1 MHPYAISFYKYINN
15 FLLYVH
21 TEKGGSNHGKQASKV
36 SLHLFS
42 TGRKT
47 NAALCFIQAALVIE
61 RLLGSKLLE
70 NKKKKLLFV
79 QCNRSGLCACGNLIV
94 GRVSVLDRRLC
105 GGGFFIRYREKGTDT
120 AWADVGSVKF
130 QPGIFR
136 DRGPDAAAAV
146 VHGNRSGGDQCS
158 CLDTSACA
166 GEAAVSVQARQLQ
179 AAACGGDGVGGCG
192 YLAQSCGSGGSG
204 QIQTAGDRY
213 IASFH
218 MAAGI
223 ADDTRGNTHSCMT
236 EYICPAG
243 KSWNTD
249 HLS

>member
-94 GRVSVLDRRLC
+94 GRVS
-105 GGGFFIRYREKGTDT
+105 
-120 AWADVGSVKF
+120 
-130 QPGIFR
+130 
-136 DRGPDAAAAV
+136 
-146 VHGNRSGGDQCS
+146 
-158 CLDTSACA
+158 
-166 GEAAVSVQARQLQ
+166 
-179 AAACGGDGVGGCG
+179 
-192 YLAQSCGSGGSG
+192 
-204 QIQTAGDRY
+204 
-213 IASFH
+213 
-218 MAAGI
+218 
-223 ADDTRGNTHSCMT
+223 
-236 EYICPAG
+236 
-243 KSWNTD
+243 
-249 HLS
+249 